1 MGKQLSEM
9 RPGPKRVCR
18 SVIRIH
24 EFVSSLPVALQAS
37 PESWEKYQY
46 GECDKKIW
54 VAMTNRLW
62 TNRVKLS
69 SSNDINS
76 LVPCLAVK
84 GTNLMISQGLGR
96 ADESARWFK
105 CWCFTG
111 AVGHR
116 EACCGWPVQA
126 VWQKATGLQ
135 SPAWGR
141 CFTSVIQW
149 GANVWEI
156 SQLRLKIQLELMH
169 LNAGQWGWSQCVNL
183 LPIGCRFEESRDFK
197 MDWGDS
203 G

>member
-1 MGKQLSEM
+1 
-9 RPGPKRVCR
+9 
-18 SVIRIH
+18 
-24 EFVSSLPVALQAS
+24 
-37 PESWEKYQY
+37 
-46 GECDKKIW
+46 
-54 VAMTNRLW
+54 MTNRLW

-169 LNAGQWGWSQCVNL
+169 LNAGKWVDHNVSICCQLDVDLRKVEILKWT
-183 LPIGCRFEESRDFK
+183 EEILDRNHEQVIAQISTTIQDNGPFCHTEV
-197 MDWGDS
+197 
-203 G
+203 